1 MKTRRSL
8 LLGLGI
14 LASLSMTIPVA
25 AGNVEQAVVSSVEG
39 QQDQT
44 TPPSQSGEGNTDG
57 NTEDNGEGNTGNEGV
72 ETPEVENHYPYFE
85 RQDGKFHVWD
95 EKQSGYTAFEGTGV
109 FEIIEMRNFNDDVS
123 RVYYLKDGMP
133 QGGIIAIG
141 ETEEYKGEGI
151 SSVDSNK
158 LQPGKTYYFN
168 EQGPAPDFL
177 DREPLGVLQENLTDK
192 DIWMQRKDGGWVC
205 ITPGSAVDTTRI
217 GWQEI
222 NGSWKYLK
230 EDGTVDFSQ
239 NGWVEIESGRWI
251 YAEQGNGTVKT
262 GWQEINGSW
271 KYLKEDGTV
280 ETGKTG
286 WQEINGSW
294 KYLKEDG
301 TVEAGKT
308 GWQEINGS
316 WKYLKE
322 NGIVDTGKNGWMEME
337 SGRWIYVSKG
347 NGNFKTGWQQVN
359 GKWYYL
365 DKTGKRDTSKTGLQE
380 NVQGNT
386 YLLNKDGT
394 VKTGFQN
401 VSGHTYYF
409 GKDGKRQNYT
419 GWKTIDGKIYYFNN
433 AYQVINTGKNGWYHL
448 NNQWYWMENG
458 QSVTG
463 WRNINGNWYYMDPA
477 NGVMRT
483 GFFKDSTGSLYH
495 SNGSGA
501 MTGGGWNL
509 INGNWYWMHNN
520 GVVQQGWLKLGNTWY
535 YLDANT
541 GVMKTGWYQVNGSW
555 YYSNGSGAMQ
565 TGWINLGGTWYY
577 LHGNGAMAEGWINLG
592 GTWYYLIPGHGGMK
606 TGWYQVNG
614 SWYYSNGSGAM
625 QTGWIKPGGT
635 WYYLHGSG
643 AMAEGWIN
651 LGGTWYYLTPGN
663 GGMRTGWYQVD
674 GTWYYS
680 RSNGAMAANAWIDG
694 YYYVGANG
702 AMVSNCW
709 VGPYWVGADG
719 RWRPNYDPDLTGAN
733 WVQKGSKWYFQR
745 EDGTYLK
752 NQWKKI
758 NGSWYWFEGD
768 GTMVTGWKYIDGL
781 KYYFDGSGK
790 MLQDVDGL
798 IGKQSSYRITLNRR
812 KCQIMVYAKSET
824 GKYDIPV
831 KTFVC
836 SVGLPATPTPV
847 GTFHTLQKAGSAA
860 TQGIVELMGPS
871 WGKWGTMFTWTDKY
885 HIWFHSV
892 ACSSTDPTY
901 SLPAGA
907 YNQLGMPASHG
918 CVRLNVRDA
927 KWIYMNCPLGT
938 EVTVSD
944 NESTPFDKPASIRI
958 PAGQRWDPTDPAL

>member
-57 NTEDNGEGNTGNEGV
+57 NTEDNGEGNTGNDGV
-72 ETPEVENHYPYFE
+72 ETPEVETHYPYFE

-95 EKQSGYTAFEGTGV
+95 ETQSKYVPFERTGV
-109 FEIIEMRNFNDDVS
+109 FLINEQYGFENVLS
-123 RVYYLKDGMP
+123 RIYYLKEGVP
-133 QGGIIAIG
+133 QGGIIIIG

-168 EQGPAPDFL
+168 EQGPAPDFP

-205 ITPGSAVDTTRI
+205 ITPGSAVDTAR
-217 GWQEI
+217 
-222 NGSWKYLK
+222 
-230 EDGTVDFSQ
+230 
-239 NGWVEIESGRWI
+239 
-251 YAEQGNGTVKT
+251 
-262 GWQEINGSW
+262 
-271 KYLKEDGTV
+271 
-280 ETGKTG
+280 TG

-308 GWQEINGS
+308 GWQEINES

-322 NGIVDTGKNGWMEME
+322 DGTVDTGKNGWMEME

-347 NGNFKTGWQQVN
+347 NGSFKTGWQQIN
-359 GKWYYL
+359 NRWYYL

-380 NVQGNT
+380 NVQGNV
-386 YLLNKDGT
+386 YFLNADGT
-394 VKTGFQN
+394 VKNGFQN

-409 GKDGKRQNYT
+409 GKDGKLQNYT

-433 AYQVINTGKNGWYHL
+433 AHQMTNTGKNGWYHL

-463 WRNINGNWYYMDPA
+463 WRSVKGKWYYMDPA
-477 NGVMRT
+477 TSVMRT
-483 GFFKDSTGSLYH
+483 GFFRDSIGRLYH
-495 SNGSGA
+495 SDGSGA

-509 INGNWYWMHNN
+509 INGSWYWMHNN
-520 GVVQQGWLKLGNTWY
+520 GVIQQGWLKLGNTWY

-541 GVMKTGWYQVNGSW
+541 GAMKTGWYQVNG
-555 YYSNGSGAMQ
+555 
-565 TGWINLGGTWYY
+565 T
-577 LHGNGAMAEGWINLG
+577 
-592 GTWYYLIPGHGGMK
+592 
-606 TGWYQVNG
+606 
-614 SWYYSNGSGAM
+614 WYYSNGSGAM

-663 GGMRTGWYQVD
+663 GGMRTGWYQVN

-680 RSNGAMAANAWIDG
+680 RGNGAMAANAWIDG

-719 RWRPNYDPDLTGAN
+719 RWKPNYDPDLTGAK

-745 EDGTYLK
+745 EDGSYLK

-758 NGSWYWFEGD
+758 NGSWYWFESD
-768 GTMVTGWKYIDGL
+768 GTMVTGWKRIGGL

-790 MLQDVDGL
+790 MLQDVEGI
-798 IGKQSSYRITLNRR
+798 IGKQSSYRITINRK

-836 SVGLPATPTPV
+836 SVGLPATPTPA

-892 ACSSTDPTY
+892 ACGSTDPTY

-958 PAGQRWDPTDPAL
+958 PAGQNWDPTDPAL

>member
-1 MKTRRSL
+1 M
-8 LLGLGI
+8 LGLGI

-57 NTEDNGEGNTGNEGV
+57 NTEDNGEGNTGNDGV
-72 ETPEVENHYPYFE
+72 ETPEVETHYPYFE

-95 EKQSGYTAFEGTGV
+95 ETQSKYVPFERTGV
-109 FEIIEMRNFNDDVS
+109 FLINEQYGFENVLS
-123 RVYYLKDGMP
+123 RIYYLKEGVP
-133 QGGIIAIG
+133 QGGIIIIG

-168 EQGPAPDFL
+168 EQGPAPDFP

-205 ITPGSAVDTTRI
+205 ITPGSAVDTAR
-217 GWQEI
+217 
-222 NGSWKYLK
+222 
-230 EDGTVDFSQ
+230 
-239 NGWVEIESGRWI
+239 
-251 YAEQGNGTVKT
+251 
-262 GWQEINGSW
+262 
-271 KYLKEDGTV
+271 
-280 ETGKTG
+280 TG

-308 GWQEINGS
+308 GWQEINES

-322 NGIVDTGKNGWMEME
+322 DGTVDTGKNGWMEME

-347 NGNFKTGWQQVN
+347 NGSFKTGWQQIN
-359 GKWYYL
+359 NRWYYL

-380 NVQGNT
+380 NVQGNV
-386 YLLNKDGT
+386 YFLNADGT
-394 VKTGFQN
+394 VKNGFQN

-409 GKDGKRQNYT
+409 GKDGKLQNYT

-433 AYQVINTGKNGWYHL
+433 AHQMTNTGKNGWYHL

-463 WRNINGNWYYMDPA
+463 WRSVKGKWYYMDPA
-477 NGVMRT
+477 TSVMRT
-483 GFFKDSTGSLYH
+483 GFFRDSSGRLYH
-495 SNGSGA
+495 SDGSGA

-509 INGNWYWMHNN
+509 INGSWYWMHNN
-520 GVVQQGWLKLGNTWY
+520 GVIQQGWLKLGNTWY

-541 GVMKTGWYQVNGSW
+541 GAMKTGWYQVNG
-555 YYSNGSGAMQ
+555 
-565 TGWINLGGTWYY
+565 T
-577 LHGNGAMAEGWINLG
+577 
-592 GTWYYLIPGHGGMK
+592 
-606 TGWYQVNG
+606 
-614 SWYYSNGSGAM
+614 WYYSNGSGAM

-663 GGMRTGWYQVD
+663 GGMRTGWYQVN

-680 RSNGAMAANAWIDG
+680 RGNGAMAANAWIDG

-719 RWRPNYDPDLTGAN
+719 RWKPNYDPDLTGAK

-745 EDGTYLK
+745 EDGSYLK

-758 NGSWYWFEGD
+758 NGSWYWFESD
-768 GTMVTGWKYIDGL
+768 GTMVTGWKRIGGL

-790 MLQDVDGL
+790 MLQDVEGI
-798 IGKQSSYRITLNRR
+798 IGKQSSYRITINRK

-836 SVGLPATPTPV
+836 SVGLPATPTPA

-892 ACSSTDPTY
+892 ACGSTDPTY

-958 PAGQRWDPTDPAL
+958 PAGQNWDPTDPAL

>member
-72 ETPEVENHYPYFE
+72 ETPEVETHYPYFE

-95 EKQSGYTAFEGTGV
+95 ETQSKYVPFERTGV
-109 FEIIEMRNFNDDVS
+109 FLINEQYGFENVLS
-123 RVYYLKDGMP
+123 RIYYLKEGVP
-133 QGGIIAIG
+133 QGGIIIIG

-168 EQGPAPDFL
+168 EQGPAPDFP

-205 ITPGSAVDTTRI
+205 ITPGSAVDTAR
-217 GWQEI
+217 
-222 NGSWKYLK
+222 
-230 EDGTVDFSQ
+230 
-239 NGWVEIESGRWI
+239 
-251 YAEQGNGTVKT
+251 
-262 GWQEINGSW
+262 
-271 KYLKEDGTV
+271 
-280 ETGKTG
+280 TG

-308 GWQEINGS
+308 GWQEINES

-322 NGIVDTGKNGWMEME
+322 DGTVDTGKNGWMEME

-347 NGNFKTGWQQVN
+347 NGSFKTGWQQIN
-359 GKWYYL
+359 NRWYYL

-380 NVQGNT
+380 NVQGNV
-386 YLLNKDGT
+386 YFLNADGT
-394 VKTGFQN
+394 VKNGFQN

-409 GKDGKRQNYT
+409 GKDGKLQNYT

-433 AYQVINTGKNGWYHL
+433 AHQMTNTGKNGWYHL

-463 WRNINGNWYYMDPA
+463 WRSVKGKWYYMDPA
-477 NGVMRT
+477 TSVMRT
-483 GFFKDSTGSLYH
+483 GFFRDSSGRLYH
-495 SNGSGA
+495 SDGSGA

-509 INGNWYWMHNN
+509 INGSWYWMHNN
-520 GVVQQGWLKLGNTWY
+520 GVIQQGWLKLGNTWY

-541 GVMKTGWYQVNGSW
+541 GAMKTGWYQVNG
-555 YYSNGSGAMQ
+555 
-565 TGWINLGGTWYY
+565 T
-577 LHGNGAMAEGWINLG
+577 
-592 GTWYYLIPGHGGMK
+592 
-606 TGWYQVNG
+606 
-614 SWYYSNGSGAM
+614 WYYSNGSGAM

-663 GGMRTGWYQVD
+663 GGMRTGWYQVN

-680 RSNGAMAANAWIDG
+680 RGNGAMAANAWIDG

-719 RWRPNYDPDLTGAN
+719 RWKPNYDPDLTGAK

-745 EDGTYLK
+745 EDGSYLK

-758 NGSWYWFEGD
+758 NGSWYWFESD
-768 GTMVTGWKYIDGL
+768 GTMVTGWKRIGGL

-790 MLQDVDGL
+790 MLQDVEGI
-798 IGKQSSYRITLNRR
+798 IGKQSSYRITINRK

-836 SVGLPATPTPV
+836 SVGLPATPTPA

-892 ACSSTDPTY
+892 ACGSTDPTY

-958 PAGQRWDPTDPAL
+958 PAGQNWDPTDPAL

>member
-14 LASLSMTIPVA
+14 LALLSITIPVA

-95 EKQSGYTAFEGTGV
+95 ETQSKYVPFERTGV
-109 FEIIEMRNFNDDVS
+109 FLINEQYGFEDVLS
-123 RVYYLKDGMP
+123 RIYYLKEGVP
-133 QGGIIAIG
+133 QGGIITIG

-151 SSVDSNK
+151 SSVESNK

-168 EQGPAPDFL
+168 EQGPAPDFP

-205 ITPGSAVDTTRI
+205 ITPGSAVDTARI

-230 EDGTVDFSQ
+230 EDGTVDSSQ

-280 ETGKTG
+280 ETGK
-286 WQEINGSW
+286 I
-294 KYLKEDG
+294 
-301 TVEAGKT
+301 
-308 GWQEINGS
+308 
-316 WKYLKE
+316 
-322 NGIVDTGKNGWMEME
+322 
-337 SGRWIYVSKG
+337 
-347 NGNFKTGWQQVN
+347 GWQQVN

-365 DKTGKRDTSKTGLQE
+365 DKTGKRDTSKIGLQE
-380 NVQGNT
+380 NIQGNT
-386 YLLNKDGT
+386 YLLNEDGT
-394 VKTGFQN
+394 VKTGFQK

-409 GKDGKRQNYT
+409 DKEGKRQNYT
-419 GWKTIDGKIYYFNN
+419 GWKTIDGKLYYFNN
-433 AYQVINTGKNGWYHL
+433 EYQMINTGKNGWYHL

-458 QSVTG
+458 QSATG
-463 WRNINGNWYYMDPA
+463 WRNINGKWYYMDPA
-477 NGVMRT
+477 TGVMRT

-541 GVMKTGWYQVNGSW
+541 GVMRTGWYQVKGKW
-555 YYSNGSGAMQ
+555 YYSTGSGAMQ
-565 TGWINLGGTWYY
+565 TGWIRPNGRTWYY
-577 LHGNGAMAEGWINLG
+577 MHGNGAMAEEWVKIGN
-592 GTWYYLIPGHGGMK
+592 TWYYLTPGNGAMK
-606 TGWYQVNG
+606 TGWYQVKG
-614 SWYYSNGSGAM
+614 KWYYSTGSGAM
-625 QTGWIKPGGT
+625 QTGWIRPNGRT
-635 WYYLHGSG
+635 WYYMMGNG
-643 AMAEGWIN
+643 AMVADGWLR
-651 LGGTWYYLTPGN
+651 LGNTWYYLTPGN
-663 GGMRTGWYQVD
+663 GAMQEGWIKLKNEWYYLNPGKGNMQEGWGKVKGNWYYMTPGKGNMITGW
-674 GTWYYS
+674 
-680 RSNGAMAANAWIDG
+680 
-694 YYYVGANG
+694 
-702 AMVSNCW
+702 
-709 VGPYWVGADG
+709 
-719 RWRPNYDPDLTGAN
+719 NYIG
-733 WVQKGSKWYFQR
+733 
-745 EDGTYLK
+745 
-752 NQWKKI
+752 
-758 NGSWYWFEGD
+758 
-768 GTMVTGWKYIDGL
+768 GL
-781 KYYFDGSGK
+781 KYYFNTSGA
-790 MLQDVDGL
+790 LVQDVDNI

-824 GKYDIPV
+824 GKYDLPV

-836 SVGLPATPTPV
+836 SVGLPSTPTPT
-847 GTFHTLQKAGSAA
+847 GTFRTLQKAGSVG

-871 WGKWGTMFTWTDKY
+871 WGKWGTMFTWTNKY

-892 ACSSTDPTY
+892 ACGSTDPTY

-907 YNQLGMPASHG
+907 YNKLGMPASHG

-944 NESTPFDKPASIRI
+944 TVSTPFDKPVSIRI
-958 PAGQRWDPTDPAL
+958 PAGQNWDPTDPAL

>member
-72 ETPEVENHYPYFE
+72 ETPEVETHYPYFE

-95 EKQSGYTAFEGTGV
+95 ETQSKYVPFERTGV
-109 FEIIEMRNFNDDVS
+109 FLINEQYGFENVLS
-123 RVYYLKDGMP
+123 RIYYLKEGVP
-133 QGGIIAIG
+133 QGGIIIIG

-168 EQGPAPDFL
+168 EQGPAPDFP

-205 ITPGSAVDTTRI
+205 ITPGSAVDTAR
-217 GWQEI
+217 
-222 NGSWKYLK
+222 
-230 EDGTVDFSQ
+230 
-239 NGWVEIESGRWI
+239 
-251 YAEQGNGTVKT
+251 
-262 GWQEINGSW
+262 
-271 KYLKEDGTV
+271 
-280 ETGKTG
+280 TG

-308 GWQEINGS
+308 GWQEINES

-322 NGIVDTGKNGWMEME
+322 DGTVDTGKNGWMEME

-347 NGNFKTGWQQVN
+347 NGSFKTGWQQIN
-359 GKWYYL
+359 NRWYYL

-380 NVQGNT
+380 NVQGNV
-386 YLLNKDGT
+386 YFLNADGT
-394 VKTGFQN
+394 VKNGFQN

-433 AYQVINTGKNGWYHL
+433 AHQMTNTGKNGWYHL

-463 WRNINGNWYYMDPA
+463 WRSVKGKWYYMDPA
-477 NGVMRT
+477 TSVMRT
-483 GFFKDSTGSLYH
+483 GFFRDSSGRLYH
-495 SNGSGA
+495 SDGSGA

-509 INGNWYWMHNN
+509 INGSWYWMHNN
-520 GVVQQGWLKLGNTWY
+520 GVIQQGWLKLGNTWY

-541 GVMKTGWYQVNGSW
+541 GAMKTGWYQVNG
-555 YYSNGSGAMQ
+555 
-565 TGWINLGGTWYY
+565 T
-577 LHGNGAMAEGWINLG
+577 
-592 GTWYYLIPGHGGMK
+592 
-606 TGWYQVNG
+606 
-614 SWYYSNGSGAM
+614 WYYSNGSGAM

-663 GGMRTGWYQVD
+663 GGMRTGWYQVN

-680 RSNGAMAANAWIDG
+680 RGNGAMAANAWIDG

-719 RWRPNYDPDLTGAN
+719 RWKPNYDPDLTGAK

-745 EDGTYLK
+745 EDGSYLK

-758 NGSWYWFEGD
+758 NGSWYWFESD
-768 GTMVTGWKYIDGL
+768 GTMVTGWKRIGGL

-790 MLQDVDGL
+790 MLQDVEGI
-798 IGKQSSYRITLNRR
+798 IGKQSSYRITINRK

-836 SVGLPATPTPV
+836 SVGLPATPTPA

-892 ACSSTDPTY
+892 ACGSTDPTY

-958 PAGQRWDPTDPAL
+958 PAGQNWDPTDPAL

>member
-8 LLGLGI
+8 LLGLGV

-72 ETPEVENHYPYFE
+72 ETPEVETHYPYFE

-95 EKQSGYTAFEGTGV
+95 ETQSKYVPFERTGV
-109 FEIIEMRNFNDDVS
+109 FLINVQYGFEDVLS
-123 RVYYLKDGMP
+123 RIYYLKEGVP
-133 QGGIIAIG
+133 QGGIIIIG
-141 ETEEYKGEGI
+141 KTEEYKGEGI

-168 EQGPAPDFL
+168 EQGPAPDFP

-205 ITPGSAVDTTRI
+205 ITPGSAVDTAR
-217 GWQEI
+217 
-222 NGSWKYLK
+222 
-230 EDGTVDFSQ
+230 
-239 NGWVEIESGRWI
+239 
-251 YAEQGNGTVKT
+251 
-262 GWQEINGSW
+262 
-271 KYLKEDGTV
+271 
-280 ETGKTG
+280 TG

-322 NGIVDTGKNGWMEME
+322 DGTVDTGKNGWMEME

-347 NGNFKTGWQQVN
+347 NGSFKTGWQQIN
-359 GKWYYL
+359 NRWYYL

-380 NVQGNT
+380 NVQGNV
-386 YLLNKDGT
+386 YFLNADGT
-394 VKTGFQN
+394 VKNGFQN

-433 AYQVINTGKNGWYHL
+433 AHQMTNTGKNGWYHL

-463 WRNINGNWYYMDPA
+463 WRSVKGKWYYMDPA
-477 NGVMRT
+477 TSVMRT
-483 GFFKDSTGSLYH
+483 GFFRDSSGRLYH
-495 SNGSGA
+495 SDGSGA

-509 INGNWYWMHNN
+509 INGFWYWMHNN
-520 GVVQQGWLKLGNTWY
+520 GVIQQGWLKLGNTWY

-541 GVMKTGWYQVNGSW
+541 GAMKTGWYQVNGTW

-565 TGWINLGGTWYY
+565 TGWLKLG
-577 LHGNGAMAEGWINLG
+577 N
-592 GTWYYLIPGHGGMK
+592 
-606 TGWYQVNG
+606 
-614 SWYYSNGSGAM
+614 
-625 QTGWIKPGGT
+625 T

-651 LGGTWYYLTPGN
+651 LGGTWYYLIPGN

-680 RSNGAMAANAWIDG
+680 RSNGAMVANAWIDG

-812 KCQIMVYAKSET
+812 KCQIMIYAKSET

-836 SVGLPATPTPV
+836 SVGLPATPTPT

-892 ACSSTDPTY
+892 ACGSTDPTY

-958 PAGQRWDPTDPAL
+958 PAGQNWDPTDPAL

>member
-8 LLGLGI
+8 LIGLGI

-25 AGNVEQAVVSSVEG
+25 AGNVEQAVVSYVEG

-44 TPPSQSGEGNTDG
+44 MPPSQPGEGNTDG
-57 NTEDNGEGNTGNEGV
+57 NTEGNEGGNTGGEGV
-72 ETPEVENHYPYFE
+72 GTPEEEKHYPDFE
-85 RQDGKFHVWD
+85 RTDEKFRVWD
-95 EKQSGYTAFEGTGV
+95 ETQSKYVPFERTGV
-109 FEIIEMRNFNDDVS
+109 FLINEQYDFEDVLS

-133 QGGIIAIG
+133 QGGTITIG
-141 ETEEYKGEGI
+141 ETAEYKGEGI
-151 SSVDSNK
+151 SSVDVSK
-158 LQPGKTYYFN
+158 MQPGKIYFFN
-168 EQGPAPDFL
+168 DQGPAPDFP

-192 DIWMQRKDGGWVC
+192 DIWKQRRDGGWVC
-205 ITPGSAVDTTRI
+205 ITPGSAVDTTRIGWQEINGSWKYLNESGIEETGKI

-239 NGWVEIESGRWI
+239 NGWVEIESGKWI
-251 YAEQGNGTVKT
+251 YAEQGYGTVKT
-262 GWQEINGSW
+262 GWQEIDGSW

-280 ETGKTG
+280 EAGKTG

-308 GWQEINGS
+308 GWQEINGN

-322 NGIVDTGKNGWMEME
+322 NGAVDTGKNGWMEIE
-337 SGRWIYVSKG
+337 SGRWIYASKG
-347 NGNFKTGWQQVN
+347 NGSFKTGWQQVN

-365 DKTGKRDTSKTGLQE
+365 DKVGKRDTSKTGLQE

-386 YLLNKDGT
+386 YLLNADGT
-394 VKTGFQN
+394 VKTGFQK

-409 GKDGKRQNYT
+409 GKDGKRQNYK
-419 GWKTIDGKIYYFNN
+419 GWKTIDGKLYYFNN
-433 AYQVINTGKNGWYHL
+433 AYQMTNTGKNGWYHL

-458 QSVTG
+458 QSATG
-463 WRNINGNWYYMDPA
+463 WRNINGKWYYMDPA
-477 NGVMRT
+477 NSVMRT
-483 GFFKDSTGSLYH
+483 GFFKDTSGRLFH

-501 MTGGGWNL
+501 MTGGGWNR
-509 INGNWYWMHNN
+509 INGAWYWMHNN
-520 GVVQQGWLKLGNTWY
+520 GVIQQGWLKLGNTWY

-541 GVMKTGWYQVNGSW
+541 GVMRTGWYQVNGIW

-565 TGWINLGGTWYY
+565 TGWLNL
-577 LHGNGAMAEGWINLG
+577 
-592 GTWYYLIPGHGGMK
+592 
-606 TGWYQVNG
+606 
-614 SWYYSNGSGAM
+614 
-625 QTGWIKPGGT
+625 GGT

-651 LGGTWYYLTPGN
+651 LGGTWYYLTPGH
-663 GGMRTGWYQVD
+663 GGMRTGWYQVN

-680 RSNGAMAANAWIDG
+680 RGNGAMAANAWIDG
-694 YYYVGANG
+694 YYYVGTNG

-719 RWRPNYDPDLTGAN
+719 RWKPNYDPDLTGAK

-745 EDGTYLK
+745 EDGSYLK

-758 NGSWYWFEGD
+758 NGSWYWFESD
-768 GTMVTGWKYIDGL
+768 GTMVTGWKRIGGL

-790 MLQDVDGL
+790 MLQDVEGI
-798 IGKQSSYRITLNRR
+798 IGKQSSYRITLNRK

-836 SVGLPATPTPV
+836 SVGLPATPTPT

-871 WGKWGTMFTWTDKY
+871 WGKWGTMFTWTNKY

-892 ACSSTDPTY
+892 ACGSTDPTY

-958 PAGQRWDPTDPAL
+958 PAGQNWDPTDPAL

>member
-57 NTEDNGEGNTGNEGV
+57 NTEDNGEENTGNDGV
-72 ETPEVENHYPYFE
+72 ETPEVETHYPYFE

-95 EKQSGYTAFEGTGV
+95 ETQSKYVPFERTGV
-109 FEIIEMRNFNDDVS
+109 FLINEQYGFEDVFS
-123 RVYYLKDGMP
+123 RIYYLKEGVP
-133 QGGIIAIG
+133 QGGIIIIG

-168 EQGPAPDFL
+168 EQGPAPDFP

-205 ITPGSAVDTTRI
+205 ITPGSAVDTAR
-217 GWQEI
+217 
-222 NGSWKYLK
+222 
-230 EDGTVDFSQ
+230 
-239 NGWVEIESGRWI
+239 
-251 YAEQGNGTVKT
+251 
-262 GWQEINGSW
+262 
-271 KYLKEDGTV
+271 
-280 ETGKTG
+280 TG

-322 NGIVDTGKNGWMEME
+322 DGTVDTGKNGWMEME

-347 NGNFKTGWQQVN
+347 NGSFKTGWQQIN
-359 GKWYYL
+359 NRWYYL

-380 NVQGNT
+380 NVQGNV
-386 YLLNKDGT
+386 YFLNADGT
-394 VKTGFQN
+394 VKNGFQN

-433 AYQVINTGKNGWYHL
+433 AHQMTNTGKNGWYHL

-463 WRNINGNWYYMDPA
+463 WRSVKGKWYYMDPA
-477 NGVMRT
+477 TSVMRT
-483 GFFKDSTGSLYH
+483 GFFRDSSGRLYH
-495 SNGSGA
+495 SDGSGA

-509 INGNWYWMHNN
+509 INGSWYWMHNN
-520 GVVQQGWLKLGNTWY
+520 GVIQQGWLKLGNTWY

-541 GVMKTGWYQVNGSW
+541 GAMKTGWYQVNG
-555 YYSNGSGAMQ
+555 
-565 TGWINLGGTWYY
+565 T
-577 LHGNGAMAEGWINLG
+577 
-592 GTWYYLIPGHGGMK
+592 
-606 TGWYQVNG
+606 
-614 SWYYSNGSGAM
+614 WYYSNGSGAM

-663 GGMRTGWYQVD
+663 GGMRTGWYQVN

-680 RSNGAMAANAWIDG
+680 RGNGAMAANAWIDG

-719 RWRPNYDPDLTGAN
+719 RWKPNYDPDLTGAK

-745 EDGTYLK
+745 EDGSYLK

-758 NGSWYWFEGD
+758 NGSWYWFESD
-768 GTMVTGWKYIDGL
+768 GTMVTGWKRIGGL

-790 MLQDVDGL
+790 MLQDVEGI
-798 IGKQSSYRITLNRR
+798 IGKQSSYRITINRK

-836 SVGLPATPTPV
+836 SVGLPATPTPA

-892 ACSSTDPTY
+892 ACGSTDPTY

-958 PAGQRWDPTDPAL
+958 PAGQNWDPTDPAL

>member
-72 ETPEVENHYPYFE
+72 ETPEVETHYPYFE

-95 EKQSGYTAFEGTGV
+95 ETQSKYVPFERTGV
-109 FEIIEMRNFNDDVS
+109 FLINEQYGFENVLS
-123 RVYYLKDGMP
+123 RIYYLKEGVP
-133 QGGIIAIG
+133 QGGIIIIG

-168 EQGPAPDFL
+168 EQGPAPDFP

-205 ITPGSAVDTTRI
+205 ITPGSAVDTAR
-217 GWQEI
+217 
-222 NGSWKYLK
+222 
-230 EDGTVDFSQ
+230 
-239 NGWVEIESGRWI
+239 
-251 YAEQGNGTVKT
+251 
-262 GWQEINGSW
+262 
-271 KYLKEDGTV
+271 
-280 ETGKTG
+280 TG

-322 NGIVDTGKNGWMEME
+322 DGTVDTGKNGWMEME

-347 NGNFKTGWQQVN
+347 NGSFKTGWQQIN
-359 GKWYYL
+359 NRWYYL

-380 NVQGNT
+380 NVQGNV
-386 YLLNKDGT
+386 YFLNADGT
-394 VKTGFQN
+394 VKNGFQN

-433 AYQVINTGKNGWYHL
+433 AHQMTNTGKNGWYHL

-463 WRNINGNWYYMDPA
+463 WRSVKGKWYYMDPA
-477 NGVMRT
+477 TSVMRT
-483 GFFKDSTGSLYH
+483 GFFRDSSGRLYH
-495 SNGSGA
+495 SDGSGA

-509 INGNWYWMHNN
+509 INGSWYWMHNN
-520 GVVQQGWLKLGNTWY
+520 GVIQQGWLKLGNTWY

-541 GVMKTGWYQVNGSW
+541 GAMKTGWYQVNG
-555 YYSNGSGAMQ
+555 
-565 TGWINLGGTWYY
+565 T
-577 LHGNGAMAEGWINLG
+577 
-592 GTWYYLIPGHGGMK
+592 
-606 TGWYQVNG
+606 
-614 SWYYSNGSGAM
+614 WYYSNGSGAM

-663 GGMRTGWYQVD
+663 GGMRTGWYQVN

-680 RSNGAMAANAWIDG
+680 RGNGAMAANAWIDG

-719 RWRPNYDPDLTGAN
+719 RWKPNYDPDLTGAK

-745 EDGTYLK
+745 EDGSYLK

-758 NGSWYWFEGD
+758 NGSWYWFESD
-768 GTMVTGWKYIDGL
+768 GTMVTGWKRIGGL

-790 MLQDVDGL
+790 MLQDVEGI
-798 IGKQSSYRITLNRR
+798 IGKQSSYRITINRK

-836 SVGLPATPTPV
+836 SVGLPATPTPA

-892 ACSSTDPTY
+892 ACGSTDPTY

-958 PAGQRWDPTDPAL
+958 PAGQNWDPTDPAL

>member
-8 LLGLGI
+8 LLGLGV

-57 NTEDNGEGNTGNEGV
+57 NTEDNGEENTGNEGV
-72 ETPEVENHYPYFE
+72 ETPEVETHYPYFE

-95 EKQSGYTAFEGTGV
+95 ETQSKYVPFERTGV
-109 FEIIEMRNFNDDVS
+109 FLINVQYGFEDVLS
-123 RVYYLKDGMP
+123 RIYYLKEGVP
-133 QGGIIAIG
+133 QGGIIIIG
-141 ETEEYKGEGI
+141 KTEEYKGEGI

-168 EQGPAPDFL
+168 EQGPAPDFP

-205 ITPGSAVDTTRI
+205 ITPGSAVDTAR
-217 GWQEI
+217 
-222 NGSWKYLK
+222 
-230 EDGTVDFSQ
+230 
-239 NGWVEIESGRWI
+239 
-251 YAEQGNGTVKT
+251 
-262 GWQEINGSW
+262 
-271 KYLKEDGTV
+271 
-280 ETGKTG
+280 TG

-322 NGIVDTGKNGWMEME
+322 DGTVDTGKNGWMEME

-347 NGNFKTGWQQVN
+347 NGSFKTGWQQIN
-359 GKWYYL
+359 NRWYYL

-380 NVQGNT
+380 NVQGNV
-386 YLLNKDGT
+386 YFLNADGT
-394 VKTGFQN
+394 VKNGFQN

-433 AYQVINTGKNGWYHL
+433 AHQMTNTGKNGWYHL

-463 WRNINGNWYYMDPA
+463 WRSVKGKWYYMDPA
-477 NGVMRT
+477 TSVMRT
-483 GFFKDSTGSLYH
+483 GFFRDSSGRLYH
-495 SNGSGA
+495 SDGSGA

-509 INGNWYWMHNN
+509 INGFWYWMHNN
-520 GVVQQGWLKLGNTWY
+520 GVIQQGWLKLGNTWY

-541 GVMKTGWYQVNGSW
+541 GAMKTGWYQVNGTW

-565 TGWINLGGTWYY
+565 TGWLKLG
-577 LHGNGAMAEGWINLG
+577 N
-592 GTWYYLIPGHGGMK
+592 
-606 TGWYQVNG
+606 
-614 SWYYSNGSGAM
+614 
-625 QTGWIKPGGT
+625 T

-651 LGGTWYYLTPGN
+651 LGGTWYYLIPGN

-680 RSNGAMAANAWIDG
+680 RSNGAMVANAWIDG

-812 KCQIMVYAKSET
+812 KCQIMIYAKSET

-836 SVGLPATPTPV
+836 SVGLPATPTPT

-892 ACSSTDPTY
+892 ACGSTDPTY

-958 PAGQRWDPTDPAL
+958 PAGQNWDPTDPAL

>member
-8 LLGLGI
+8 LLGLGV

-44 TPPSQSGEGNTDG
+44 TPPSQSGEENTDG
-57 NTEDNGEGNTGNEGV
+57 NTEDNGEENTGNEGV

-95 EKQSGYTAFEGTGV
+95 ETQSKYVPFERTGV
-109 FEIIEMRNFNDDVS
+109 FLINEQYGFEDVLS
-123 RVYYLKDGMP
+123 RIYYLKEGVP
-133 QGGIIAIG
+133 QGGIIIIG
-141 ETEEYKGEGI
+141 KTEEYKGEGI

-168 EQGPAPDFL
+168 EQGPAPDFP

-205 ITPGSAVDTTRI
+205 ITPGSAVDTAR
-217 GWQEI
+217 
-222 NGSWKYLK
+222 
-230 EDGTVDFSQ
+230 
-239 NGWVEIESGRWI
+239 
-251 YAEQGNGTVKT
+251 
-262 GWQEINGSW
+262 
-271 KYLKEDGTV
+271 
-280 ETGKTG
+280 TG

-308 GWQEINGS
+308 GWQEINES

-322 NGIVDTGKNGWMEME
+322 DGTVDTGKNGWMEME

-347 NGNFKTGWQQVN
+347 NGSFKTGWQQIN
-359 GKWYYL
+359 NRWYYL

-380 NVQGNT
+380 NVQGNV
-386 YLLNKDGT
+386 YFLNADGT
-394 VKTGFQN
+394 VKNGFQN

-433 AYQVINTGKNGWYHL
+433 AHQMTNTGKNGWYHL

-463 WRNINGNWYYMDPA
+463 WRSVKGKWYYMDPA
-477 NGVMRT
+477 TSVMRT
-483 GFFKDSTGSLYH
+483 GFFRDSIGRLYH
-495 SNGSGA
+495 SDGSGA

-509 INGNWYWMHNN
+509 INGSWYWMHNN
-520 GVVQQGWLKLGNTWY
+520 GVIQQGWLKLGNTWY

-541 GVMKTGWYQVNGSW
+541 GAMKTGWYQVNG
-555 YYSNGSGAMQ
+555 
-565 TGWINLGGTWYY
+565 T
-577 LHGNGAMAEGWINLG
+577 
-592 GTWYYLIPGHGGMK
+592 
-606 TGWYQVNG
+606 
-614 SWYYSNGSGAM
+614 WYYSNGSGAM

-663 GGMRTGWYQVD
+663 GGMRTGWYQVN

-680 RSNGAMAANAWIDG
+680 RGNGAMAANAWIDG

-719 RWRPNYDPDLTGAN
+719 RWKPNYDPDLTGAK

-745 EDGTYLK
+745 EDGSYLK

-758 NGSWYWFEGD
+758 NGSWYWFESD
-768 GTMVTGWKYIDGL
+768 GTMITGWKRIGGL

-790 MLQDVDGL
+790 MLQDVEGI
-798 IGKQSSYRITLNRR
+798 IGKQSSYRITINRK

-836 SVGLPATPTPV
+836 SVGLPATPTPA

-892 ACSSTDPTY
+892 ACGSTDPTY

-958 PAGQRWDPTDPAL
+958 PAGQNWDPTDPAL

>member
-25 AGNVEQAVVSSVEG
+25 AGNVEQVVVSSVEG

-72 ETPEVENHYPYFE
+72 ETPEVETHYPYFE

-95 EKQSGYTAFEGTGV
+95 ETQSKYVPFERTGV
-109 FEIIEMRNFNDDVS
+109 FLINEQYGFENVLS
-123 RVYYLKDGMP
+123 RIYYLKEGVP
-133 QGGIIAIG
+133 QGGIIIIG

-168 EQGPAPDFL
+168 EQGPAPDFP

-205 ITPGSAVDTTRI
+205 ITPGSAVDTAR
-217 GWQEI
+217 
-222 NGSWKYLK
+222 
-230 EDGTVDFSQ
+230 
-239 NGWVEIESGRWI
+239 
-251 YAEQGNGTVKT
+251 
-262 GWQEINGSW
+262 
-271 KYLKEDGTV
+271 
-280 ETGKTG
+280 TG

-308 GWQEINGS
+308 GWQEINES

-322 NGIVDTGKNGWMEME
+322 DGTVDTGKNGWMEME

-347 NGNFKTGWQQVN
+347 NGSFKTGWQQIN
-359 GKWYYL
+359 NRWYYL

-380 NVQGNT
+380 NVQGNV
-386 YLLNKDGT
+386 YFLNADGT
-394 VKTGFQN
+394 VKNGFQN

-433 AYQVINTGKNGWYHL
+433 AHQMTNTGKNGWYHL

-463 WRNINGNWYYMDPA
+463 WRSVKGKWYYMDPA
-477 NGVMRT
+477 TSVMRT
-483 GFFKDSTGSLYH
+483 GFFRDSSGRLYH
-495 SNGSGA
+495 SDGSGA

-509 INGNWYWMHNN
+509 INGSWYWMHNN
-520 GVVQQGWLKLGNTWY
+520 GVIQQGWLKLGNTWY

-541 GVMKTGWYQVNGSW
+541 GAMKTGWYQVNG
-555 YYSNGSGAMQ
+555 
-565 TGWINLGGTWYY
+565 T
-577 LHGNGAMAEGWINLG
+577 
-592 GTWYYLIPGHGGMK
+592 
-606 TGWYQVNG
+606 
-614 SWYYSNGSGAM
+614 WYYSNGSGAM

-663 GGMRTGWYQVD
+663 GGMRTGWYQVN

-680 RSNGAMAANAWIDG
+680 RGNGAMAANAWIDG

-719 RWRPNYDPDLTGAN
+719 RWKPNYDPDLTGAK

-745 EDGTYLK
+745 EDGSYLK

-758 NGSWYWFEGD
+758 NGSWYWFESD
-768 GTMVTGWKYIDGL
+768 GTMVTGWKRIGGL

-790 MLQDVDGL
+790 MLQDVEGI
-798 IGKQSSYRITLNRR
+798 IGKQSSYRITINRK

-836 SVGLPATPTPV
+836 SVGLPATPTPA

-892 ACSSTDPTY
+892 ACGSTDPTY

-958 PAGQRWDPTDPAL
+958 PAGQNWDPTDPAL

>member
-57 NTEDNGEGNTGNEGV
+57 NTEDNGEGNTGNDGV
-72 ETPEVENHYPYFE
+72 ETPEVETHYPYFE

-95 EKQSGYTAFEGTGV
+95 ETQSKYVPFERTGV
-109 FEIIEMRNFNDDVS
+109 FLINEQYGFENVLS
-123 RVYYLKDGMP
+123 RIYYLKEGVP
-133 QGGIIAIG
+133 QGGIIIIG

-168 EQGPAPDFL
+168 EQGPAPDFP

-205 ITPGSAVDTTRI
+205 ITPGSAVDTAR
-217 GWQEI
+217 
-222 NGSWKYLK
+222 
-230 EDGTVDFSQ
+230 
-239 NGWVEIESGRWI
+239 
-251 YAEQGNGTVKT
+251 
-262 GWQEINGSW
+262 
-271 KYLKEDGTV
+271 
-280 ETGKTG
+280 TG

-308 GWQEINGS
+308 GWQEINES

-322 NGIVDTGKNGWMEME
+322 DGTVDTGKNGWMEME

-347 NGNFKTGWQQVN
+347 NGSFKTGWQQIN
-359 GKWYYL
+359 NRWYYL

-380 NVQGNT
+380 NVQGNV
-386 YLLNKDGT
+386 YFLNADGT
-394 VKTGFQN
+394 VKNGFQN

-409 GKDGKRQNYT
+409 GKDGKLQNYT

-433 AYQVINTGKNGWYHL
+433 AHQMTNTGKNGWYHL

-463 WRNINGNWYYMDPA
+463 WRSVKGKWYYMDPA
-477 NGVMRT
+477 TSVMRT
-483 GFFKDSTGSLYH
+483 GFFRDSSGRLYH
-495 SNGSGA
+495 SDGSGA

-509 INGNWYWMHNN
+509 INGSWYWMHNN
-520 GVVQQGWLKLGNTWY
+520 GVIQQGWLKLGNTWY

-541 GVMKTGWYQVNGSW
+541 GAMKTGWYQVNG
-555 YYSNGSGAMQ
+555 
-565 TGWINLGGTWYY
+565 T
-577 LHGNGAMAEGWINLG
+577 
-592 GTWYYLIPGHGGMK
+592 
-606 TGWYQVNG
+606 
-614 SWYYSNGSGAM
+614 WYYSNGSGAM

-663 GGMRTGWYQVD
+663 GGMRTGWYQVN

-680 RSNGAMAANAWIDG
+680 RGNGAMAANAWIDG

-719 RWRPNYDPDLTGAN
+719 RWKPNYDPDLTGAK

-745 EDGTYLK
+745 EDGSYLK

-758 NGSWYWFEGD
+758 NGSWYWFESD
-768 GTMVTGWKYIDGL
+768 GTMVTGWKRIGGL

-790 MLQDVDGL
+790 MLQDVEGI
-798 IGKQSSYRITLNRR
+798 IGKQSSYRITINRK

-836 SVGLPATPTPV
+836 SVGLPATPTPA

-892 ACSSTDPTY
+892 ACGSTDPTY

-958 PAGQRWDPTDPAL
+958 PAGQNWDPTDPAL

>member
-72 ETPEVENHYPYFE
+72 EAPEVENHYPYFE

-95 EKQSGYTAFEGTGV
+95 EKQSRDTAFEGTGV
-109 FEIIEMRNFNDDVS
+109 FEIIEMRNSNDEVS
-123 RVYYLKDGMP
+123 RVYYLKEGMP
-133 QGGIIAIG
+133 QGGIITIG
-141 ETEEYKGEGI
+141 ETAEYKGEGI

-205 ITPGSAVDTTRI
+205 ITPGSAVDTAR
-217 GWQEI
+217 
-222 NGSWKYLK
+222 
-230 EDGTVDFSQ
+230 
-239 NGWVEIESGRWI
+239 
-251 YAEQGNGTVKT
+251 
-262 GWQEINGSW
+262 
-271 KYLKEDGTV
+271 
-280 ETGKTG
+280 TG

-308 GWQEINGS
+308 GWQEINES

-322 NGIVDTGKNGWMEME
+322 DGTVDTGKNGWMEME

-347 NGNFKTGWQQVN
+347 NGSFKTGWQQIN
-359 GKWYYL
+359 NRWYYL

-380 NVQGNT
+380 NVQGNV
-386 YLLNKDGT
+386 YFLNADGT
-394 VKTGFQN
+394 VKNGFQN

-433 AYQVINTGKNGWYHL
+433 AHQMTNTGKNGWYHL

-463 WRNINGNWYYMDPA
+463 WRSVKGKWYYMDPA
-477 NGVMRT
+477 TSVMRT
-483 GFFKDSTGSLYH
+483 GFFRDSSGRLYH
-495 SNGSGA
+495 SDGSGA

-509 INGNWYWMHNN
+509 INGSWYWMHNN
-520 GVVQQGWLKLGNTWY
+520 GVIQQGWLKLGNTWY

-541 GVMKTGWYQVNGSW
+541 GAMRTGWYQVNG
-555 YYSNGSGAMQ
+555 
-565 TGWINLGGTWYY
+565 T
-577 LHGNGAMAEGWINLG
+577 
-592 GTWYYLIPGHGGMK
+592 
-606 TGWYQVNG
+606 
-614 SWYYSNGSGAM
+614 WYYSNGSGAM

-663 GGMRTGWYQVD
+663 GGMRTGWYQVN

-680 RSNGAMAANAWIDG
+680 RGNGAMAANAWIDG

-719 RWRPNYDPDLTGAN
+719 RWKPNYDPDLTGAK

-745 EDGTYLK
+745 EDGSYLK

-758 NGSWYWFEGD
+758 NGSWYWFESD
-768 GTMVTGWKYIDGL
+768 GTMVTGWKRIGGL

-790 MLQDVDGL
+790 MLQDVEGI
-798 IGKQSSYRITLNRR
+798 IGKQSSYRITINRK

-836 SVGLPATPTPV
+836 SVGLPATPTPA

-892 ACSSTDPTY
+892 ACGSTDPTY

-958 PAGQRWDPTDPAL
+958 PAGQNWDPTDPAL

>member
-72 ETPEVENHYPYFE
+72 ETPEVETHYPYFE

-95 EKQSGYTAFEGTGV
+95 ETQSKYVPFERTGV
-109 FEIIEMRNFNDDVS
+109 FLINEQYGFENVLS
-123 RVYYLKDGMP
+123 RIYYLKEGVP
-133 QGGIIAIG
+133 QGGIIIIG

-168 EQGPAPDFL
+168 EQGPAPDFP

-205 ITPGSAVDTTRI
+205 ITPGSAVDTAR
-217 GWQEI
+217 
-222 NGSWKYLK
+222 
-230 EDGTVDFSQ
+230 
-239 NGWVEIESGRWI
+239 
-251 YAEQGNGTVKT
+251 
-262 GWQEINGSW
+262 
-271 KYLKEDGTV
+271 
-280 ETGKTG
+280 TG

-322 NGIVDTGKNGWMEME
+322 DGTVDTGKNGWMEME

-347 NGNFKTGWQQVN
+347 NGSFKTGWQQIN
-359 GKWYYL
+359 NRWYYL

-380 NVQGNT
+380 NVQGNV
-386 YLLNKDGT
+386 YFLNADGT
-394 VKTGFQN
+394 VKNGFQN

-433 AYQVINTGKNGWYHL
+433 AHQMTNTGKNGWYHL

-463 WRNINGNWYYMDPA
+463 WRSVKGKWYYMDPA
-477 NGVMRT
+477 TSMMRT
-483 GFFKDSTGSLYH
+483 GFFRDSSGRLYH
-495 SNGSGA
+495 SDGSGA

-509 INGNWYWMHNN
+509 INGSWYWMHNN
-520 GVVQQGWLKLGNTWY
+520 GVIQQGWLKLGNTWY

-541 GVMKTGWYQVNGSW
+541 GAMRTGWYQVNG
-555 YYSNGSGAMQ
+555 
-565 TGWINLGGTWYY
+565 T
-577 LHGNGAMAEGWINLG
+577 
-592 GTWYYLIPGHGGMK
+592 
-606 TGWYQVNG
+606 
-614 SWYYSNGSGAM
+614 WYYSNGSGAM

-663 GGMRTGWYQVD
+663 GGMRTGWYQVN

-680 RSNGAMAANAWIDG
+680 RGNGAMAANAWIDG

-719 RWRPNYDPDLTGAN
+719 RWKPNYDPDLTGAK

-745 EDGTYLK
+745 EDGSYLK

-758 NGSWYWFEGD
+758 NGSWYWFESD
-768 GTMVTGWKYIDGL
+768 GTMVTGWKRIGGL

-790 MLQDVDGL
+790 MLQDVEGI
-798 IGKQSSYRITLNRR
+798 IGKQSSYRITINRK

-836 SVGLPATPTPV
+836 SVGLPATPTPA

-892 ACSSTDPTY
+892 ACGSTDPTY

-958 PAGQRWDPTDPAL
+958 PAGQNWDPTDPAL

>member
-57 NTEDNGEGNTGNEGV
+57 NTEDNGEGNTGNDGV
-72 ETPEVENHYPYFE
+72 ETPEVETHYPYFE

-95 EKQSGYTAFEGTGV
+95 ETQSKYVPFERTGV
-109 FEIIEMRNFNDDVS
+109 FLINEQYGFENVLS
-123 RVYYLKDGMP
+123 RIYYLKEGVP
-133 QGGIIAIG
+133 QGGIIIIG

-168 EQGPAPDFL
+168 EQGPAPDFP

-205 ITPGSAVDTTRI
+205 ITPGSAVDTAR
-217 GWQEI
+217 
-222 NGSWKYLK
+222 
-230 EDGTVDFSQ
+230 
-239 NGWVEIESGRWI
+239 
-251 YAEQGNGTVKT
+251 
-262 GWQEINGSW
+262 
-271 KYLKEDGTV
+271 
-280 ETGKTG
+280 TG

-308 GWQEINGS
+308 GWQEINES

-322 NGIVDTGKNGWMEME
+322 DGTVDTGKNGWMEME

-347 NGNFKTGWQQVN
+347 NGSFKTGWQQIN
-359 GKWYYL
+359 NRWYYL

-380 NVQGNT
+380 NVQGNV
-386 YLLNKDGT
+386 YFLNADGT
-394 VKTGFQN
+394 VKNGFQN

-433 AYQVINTGKNGWYHL
+433 AHQMTNTGKNGWYHL

-463 WRNINGNWYYMDPA
+463 WRSVKGKWYYMDPA
-477 NGVMRT
+477 TSVMRT
-483 GFFKDSTGSLYH
+483 GFFRDSSGRLYH
-495 SNGSGA
+495 SDGSGA

-509 INGNWYWMHNN
+509 INGSWYWMHNN
-520 GVVQQGWLKLGNTWY
+520 GVIQQGWLKLGNTWY

-541 GVMKTGWYQVNGSW
+541 GAMKTGWYQVNG
-555 YYSNGSGAMQ
+555 
-565 TGWINLGGTWYY
+565 T
-577 LHGNGAMAEGWINLG
+577 
-592 GTWYYLIPGHGGMK
+592 
-606 TGWYQVNG
+606 
-614 SWYYSNGSGAM
+614 WYYSNGSGAM

-663 GGMRTGWYQVD
+663 GGMRTGWYQVN

-680 RSNGAMAANAWIDG
+680 RGNGAMAANAWIDG

-719 RWRPNYDPDLTGAN
+719 RWKPNYDPDLTGAK

-745 EDGTYLK
+745 EDGSYLK

-758 NGSWYWFEGD
+758 NGSWYWFESD
-768 GTMVTGWKYIDGL
+768 GTMVTGWKRIGGL

-790 MLQDVDGL
+790 MLQDVEGI
-798 IGKQSSYRITLNRR
+798 IGKQSSYRITINRK

-836 SVGLPATPTPV
+836 SVGLPATPTPA

-892 ACSSTDPTY
+892 ACGSTDPTY

-958 PAGQRWDPTDPAL
+958 PAGQNWDPTDPAL

>member
-1 MKTRRSL
+1 M
-8 LLGLGI
+8 LGLGI

-72 ETPEVENHYPYFE
+72 ETPEVETHYPYFE

-95 EKQSGYTAFEGTGV
+95 ETQSKYVPFERTGV
-109 FEIIEMRNFNDDVS
+109 FLINEQYGFENVLS
-123 RVYYLKDGMP
+123 RIYYLKEGVP
-133 QGGIIAIG
+133 QGGIIIIG

-168 EQGPAPDFL
+168 EQGPAPDFP

-205 ITPGSAVDTTRI
+205 ITPGSAVDTAR
-217 GWQEI
+217 
-222 NGSWKYLK
+222 
-230 EDGTVDFSQ
+230 
-239 NGWVEIESGRWI
+239 
-251 YAEQGNGTVKT
+251 
-262 GWQEINGSW
+262 
-271 KYLKEDGTV
+271 
-280 ETGKTG
+280 TG

-308 GWQEINGS
+308 GWQEINES

-322 NGIVDTGKNGWMEME
+322 DGTVDTGKNGWMEME

-347 NGNFKTGWQQVN
+347 NGSFKTGWQQIN
-359 GKWYYL
+359 NRWYYL

-380 NVQGNT
+380 NVQGNV
-386 YLLNKDGT
+386 YFLNADGT
-394 VKTGFQN
+394 VKNGFQN

-433 AYQVINTGKNGWYHL
+433 AHQMTNTGKNGWYHL

-463 WRNINGNWYYMDPA
+463 WRSVKGKWYYMDPA
-477 NGVMRT
+477 TSVMRT
-483 GFFKDSTGSLYH
+483 GFFRDSSGRLYH
-495 SNGSGA
+495 SDGSGA

-509 INGNWYWMHNN
+509 INGSWYWMHNN
-520 GVVQQGWLKLGNTWY
+520 GVIQQGWLKLGNTWY

-541 GVMKTGWYQVNGSW
+541 GAMRTGWYQVNG
-555 YYSNGSGAMQ
+555 
-565 TGWINLGGTWYY
+565 T
-577 LHGNGAMAEGWINLG
+577 
-592 GTWYYLIPGHGGMK
+592 
-606 TGWYQVNG
+606 
-614 SWYYSNGSGAM
+614 WYYSNGSGAM

-663 GGMRTGWYQVD
+663 GGMRTGWYQVN

-680 RSNGAMAANAWIDG
+680 RGNGAMAANAWIDG

-719 RWRPNYDPDLTGAN
+719 RWKPNYDPDLTGAK

-745 EDGTYLK
+745 EDGSYLK

-758 NGSWYWFEGD
+758 NGSWYWFESD
-768 GTMVTGWKYIDGL
+768 GTMVTGWKRIGGL

-790 MLQDVDGL
+790 MLQDVEGI
-798 IGKQSSYRITLNRR
+798 IGKQSSYRITINRK

-836 SVGLPATPTPV
+836 SVGLPATPTPA

-892 ACSSTDPTY
+892 ACGSTDPTY

-958 PAGQRWDPTDPAL
+958 PAGQNWDPTDPAL

>member
-57 NTEDNGEGNTGNEGV
+57 NTEDNGEENTGNDGV
-72 ETPEVENHYPYFE
+72 ETPEVETHYPYFE

-95 EKQSGYTAFEGTGV
+95 ETQSKYVPFERTGV
-109 FEIIEMRNFNDDVS
+109 FLINEQYGFEDVFS
-123 RVYYLKDGMP
+123 RIYYLKEGVP
-133 QGGIIAIG
+133 QGGIIIIG

-168 EQGPAPDFL
+168 EQGPAPDFP

-205 ITPGSAVDTTRI
+205 ITPGSAVDTAR
-217 GWQEI
+217 
-222 NGSWKYLK
+222 
-230 EDGTVDFSQ
+230 
-239 NGWVEIESGRWI
+239 
-251 YAEQGNGTVKT
+251 
-262 GWQEINGSW
+262 
-271 KYLKEDGTV
+271 
-280 ETGKTG
+280 TG

-308 GWQEINGS
+308 GWQEINES

-322 NGIVDTGKNGWMEME
+322 DGTVDTGKNGWMEME

-347 NGNFKTGWQQVN
+347 NGSFKTGWQQIN
-359 GKWYYL
+359 NRWYYL

-380 NVQGNT
+380 NVQGNV
-386 YLLNKDGT
+386 YFLNADGT
-394 VKTGFQN
+394 VKNGFQN

-433 AYQVINTGKNGWYHL
+433 AHQMTNTGKNGWYHL

-463 WRNINGNWYYMDPA
+463 WRSVKGKWYYMDPA
-477 NGVMRT
+477 TSVMRT
-483 GFFKDSTGSLYH
+483 GFFRDSSGRLYH
-495 SNGSGA
+495 SDGSGA

-509 INGNWYWMHNN
+509 INGSWYWMHNN
-520 GVVQQGWLKLGNTWY
+520 GVIQQGWLKLGNTWY

-541 GVMKTGWYQVNGSW
+541 GAMKTGWYQVNG
-555 YYSNGSGAMQ
+555 
-565 TGWINLGGTWYY
+565 T
-577 LHGNGAMAEGWINLG
+577 
-592 GTWYYLIPGHGGMK
+592 
-606 TGWYQVNG
+606 
-614 SWYYSNGSGAM
+614 WYYSNGSGAM

-663 GGMRTGWYQVD
+663 GGMRTGWYQVN

-680 RSNGAMAANAWIDG
+680 RGNGAMAANAWIDG

-719 RWRPNYDPDLTGAN
+719 RWKPNYDPDLTGAK

-745 EDGTYLK
+745 EDGSYLK

-758 NGSWYWFEGD
+758 NGSWYWFESD
-768 GTMVTGWKYIDGL
+768 GTMVTGWKRIGGL

-790 MLQDVDGL
+790 MLQDVEGI
-798 IGKQSSYRITLNRR
+798 IGKQSSYRITINRK

-836 SVGLPATPTPV
+836 SVGLPATPTPA

-892 ACSSTDPTY
+892 ACGSTDPTY

-958 PAGQRWDPTDPAL
+958 PAGQNWDPTDPAL

>member
-57 NTEDNGEGNTGNEGV
+57 NTEDNGEGNTGNDGV
-72 ETPEVENHYPYFE
+72 ETPEVETHYPYFE

-95 EKQSGYTAFEGTGV
+95 ETQSKYVPFERTGV
-109 FEIIEMRNFNDDVS
+109 FLINEQYGFEDVFS
-123 RVYYLKDGMP
+123 RIYYLKEGVP
-133 QGGIIAIG
+133 QGGIIIIG

-168 EQGPAPDFL
+168 EQGPAPDFP

-205 ITPGSAVDTTRI
+205 ITPGSAVDTAR
-217 GWQEI
+217 
-222 NGSWKYLK
+222 
-230 EDGTVDFSQ
+230 
-239 NGWVEIESGRWI
+239 
-251 YAEQGNGTVKT
+251 
-262 GWQEINGSW
+262 
-271 KYLKEDGTV
+271 
-280 ETGKTG
+280 TG

-301 TVEAGKT
+301 TVEAGET

-322 NGIVDTGKNGWMEME
+322 DGTVDTGKNGWMEME

-347 NGNFKTGWQQVN
+347 NGSFKTGWQQIN
-359 GKWYYL
+359 NRWYYL

-380 NVQGNT
+380 NVQGNV
-386 YLLNKDGT
+386 YFLNADGT
-394 VKTGFQN
+394 VKNGFQN

-433 AYQVINTGKNGWYHL
+433 AHQMTNTGKNGWYHL

-463 WRNINGNWYYMDPA
+463 WRSVKGKWYYMDPA
-477 NGVMRT
+477 TSVMRT
-483 GFFKDSTGSLYH
+483 GFFRDSSGRLYH
-495 SNGSGA
+495 SDGSGA

-509 INGNWYWMHNN
+509 INGSWYWMHNN
-520 GVVQQGWLKLGNTWY
+520 GVIQQGWLKLGNTWY

-541 GVMKTGWYQVNGSW
+541 GAMRTGWYQVNG
-555 YYSNGSGAMQ
+555 
-565 TGWINLGGTWYY
+565 T
-577 LHGNGAMAEGWINLG
+577 
-592 GTWYYLIPGHGGMK
+592 
-606 TGWYQVNG
+606 
-614 SWYYSNGSGAM
+614 WYYSNGSGAM

-663 GGMRTGWYQVD
+663 GGMRTGWYQVN

-680 RSNGAMAANAWIDG
+680 RGNGAMAANAWIDG

-719 RWRPNYDPDLTGAN
+719 RWKPNYDPDLTGAK

-745 EDGTYLK
+745 EDGSYLK

-758 NGSWYWFEGD
+758 NGSWYWFESD
-768 GTMVTGWKYIDGL
+768 GTMITGWKRIGGL

-790 MLQDVDGL
+790 MLQDVEGI
-798 IGKQSSYRITLNRR
+798 IGKQSSYRITINRK

-836 SVGLPATPTPV
+836 SVGLPATPTPA

-892 ACSSTDPTY
+892 ACGSTDPTY

-958 PAGQRWDPTDPAL
+958 PAGQNWDPTDPAL

>member
-57 NTEDNGEGNTGNEGV
+57 NTEDNGEENTGNDGV
-72 ETPEVENHYPYFE
+72 ETPEVETHYPYFE

-95 EKQSGYTAFEGTGV
+95 ETQSKYVPFERTGV
-109 FEIIEMRNFNDDVS
+109 FLINEQYGFEDVFS
-123 RVYYLKDGMP
+123 RIYYLKEGVP
-133 QGGIIAIG
+133 QGGIIIIG

-168 EQGPAPDFL
+168 EQGPAPDFP

-205 ITPGSAVDTTRI
+205 ITPGSAVDTAR
-217 GWQEI
+217 
-222 NGSWKYLK
+222 
-230 EDGTVDFSQ
+230 
-239 NGWVEIESGRWI
+239 
-251 YAEQGNGTVKT
+251 
-262 GWQEINGSW
+262 
-271 KYLKEDGTV
+271 
-280 ETGKTG
+280 TG

-308 GWQEINGS
+308 GWQEINES

-322 NGIVDTGKNGWMEME
+322 DGTVDTGKNGWMEME

-347 NGNFKTGWQQVN
+347 NGSFKTGWQQIN
-359 GKWYYL
+359 NRWYYL

-380 NVQGNT
+380 NVQGNV
-386 YLLNKDGT
+386 YFLNADGT
-394 VKTGFQN
+394 VKNGFQN

-433 AYQVINTGKNGWYHL
+433 AHQMTNTGKNGWYHL

-463 WRNINGNWYYMDPA
+463 WRSVKGKWYYMDPA
-477 NGVMRT
+477 TSMMRT
-483 GFFKDSTGSLYH
+483 GFFRDSSGRLYH
-495 SNGSGA
+495 SDGSGA

-509 INGNWYWMHNN
+509 INGSWYWMHNN
-520 GVVQQGWLKLGNTWY
+520 GVIQQGWLKLGNTWY

-541 GVMKTGWYQVNGSW
+541 GAMRTGWYQVNG
-555 YYSNGSGAMQ
+555 
-565 TGWINLGGTWYY
+565 T
-577 LHGNGAMAEGWINLG
+577 
-592 GTWYYLIPGHGGMK
+592 
-606 TGWYQVNG
+606 
-614 SWYYSNGSGAM
+614 WYYSNGSGAM

-663 GGMRTGWYQVD
+663 GGMRTGWYQVN

-680 RSNGAMAANAWIDG
+680 RGNGAMAANAWIDG

-719 RWRPNYDPDLTGAN
+719 RWKPNYDPDLTGAK

-745 EDGTYLK
+745 EDGSYLK

-758 NGSWYWFEGD
+758 NGSWYWFESD
-768 GTMVTGWKYIDGL
+768 GTMVTGWKRIGGL

-790 MLQDVDGL
+790 MLQDVEGI
-798 IGKQSSYRITLNRR
+798 IGKQSSYRITINRK

-836 SVGLPATPTPV
+836 SVGLPATPTPA

-892 ACSSTDPTY
+892 ACGSTDPTY

-958 PAGQRWDPTDPAL
+958 PAGQNWDPTDPAL

>member
-1 MKTRRSL
+1 M
-8 LLGLGI
+8 LGLGI

-57 NTEDNGEGNTGNEGV
+57 NTEDNGEENTGNDGV
-72 ETPEVENHYPYFE
+72 ETPEVETHYPYFE

-95 EKQSGYTAFEGTGV
+95 ETQSKYVPFERTGV
-109 FEIIEMRNFNDDVS
+109 FLINEQYGFENVLS
-123 RVYYLKDGMP
+123 RIYYLKEGVP
-133 QGGIIAIG
+133 QGGIIIIG

-168 EQGPAPDFL
+168 EQGPAPDFP

-205 ITPGSAVDTTRI
+205 ITPGSAVDTAR
-217 GWQEI
+217 
-222 NGSWKYLK
+222 
-230 EDGTVDFSQ
+230 
-239 NGWVEIESGRWI
+239 
-251 YAEQGNGTVKT
+251 
-262 GWQEINGSW
+262 
-271 KYLKEDGTV
+271 
-280 ETGKTG
+280 TG

-308 GWQEINGS
+308 GWQEINES

-322 NGIVDTGKNGWMEME
+322 DGTVDTGKNGWMEME

-347 NGNFKTGWQQVN
+347 NGSFKTGWQQIN
-359 GKWYYL
+359 NRWYYL

-380 NVQGNT
+380 NVQGNV
-386 YLLNKDGT
+386 YFLNADGT
-394 VKTGFQN
+394 VKNGFQN

-433 AYQVINTGKNGWYHL
+433 AHQMTNTGKNGWYHL

-463 WRNINGNWYYMDPA
+463 WRSVKGKWYYMDPA
-477 NGVMRT
+477 TSVMRT
-483 GFFKDSTGSLYH
+483 GFFRDSSGRLYH
-495 SNGSGA
+495 SDGSGA

-509 INGNWYWMHNN
+509 INGSWYWMHNN
-520 GVVQQGWLKLGNTWY
+520 GVIQQGWLKLGNTWY

-541 GVMKTGWYQVNGSW
+541 GAMKTGWYQVNGTW

-565 TGWINLGGTWYY
+565 I
-577 LHGNGAMAEGWINLG
+577 
-592 GTWYYLIPGHGGMK
+592 
-606 TGWYQVNG
+606 
-614 SWYYSNGSGAM
+614 
-625 QTGWIKPGGT
+625 GWIKPGGT

-663 GGMRTGWYQVD
+663 GGMRTGWYQVN

-680 RSNGAMAANAWIDG
+680 RGNGAMAANAWIDG

-719 RWRPNYDPDLTGAN
+719 RWKPNYDPDLTGAK

-745 EDGTYLK
+745 EDGSYLK

-758 NGSWYWFEGD
+758 NGSWYWFESD
-768 GTMVTGWKYIDGL
+768 GTMVTGWKRIGGL

-790 MLQDVDGL
+790 MLQDVEGI
-798 IGKQSSYRITLNRR
+798 IGKQSSYRITINRK

-836 SVGLPATPTPV
+836 SVGLPATPTPA

-892 ACSSTDPTY
+892 ACGSTDPTY

-958 PAGQRWDPTDPAL
+958 PAGQNWDPTDPAL

>member
-25 AGNVEQAVVSSVEG
+25 AGNVEQVVVSSVEG

-72 ETPEVENHYPYFE
+72 ETPEVETHYPYFE

-95 EKQSGYTAFEGTGV
+95 ETQSKYVPFERTGV
-109 FEIIEMRNFNDDVS
+109 FLINEQYGFENVLS
-123 RVYYLKDGMP
+123 RIYYLKEGVP
-133 QGGIIAIG
+133 QGGIIIIG

-168 EQGPAPDFL
+168 EQGPAPDFP

-205 ITPGSAVDTTRI
+205 ITPGSAVDTART

-230 EDGTVDFSQ
+230 EDGTVDSSQ

-280 ETGKTG
+280 ETGKIG

-301 TVEAGKT
+301 TVETGKT
-308 GWQEINGS
+308 GWQEIDGS

-322 NGIVDTGKNGWMEME
+322 NGTVDTSKNGWMEME
-337 SGRWIYVSKG
+337 SVRWIYVSKG

-394 VKTGFQN
+394 AKTGFQK
-401 VSGHTYYF
+401 VSGHTYF
-409 GKDGKRQNYT
+409 FDKDGKRQNYT
-419 GWKTIDGKIYYFNN
+419 GWKTIDGKLYYFNN
-433 AYQVINTGKNGWYHL
+433 EYQMINTGKNGWYYL
-448 NNQWYWMENG
+448 NSQWYWLENG
-458 QSVTG
+458 QSATG
-463 WRNINGNWYYMDPA
+463 WRNINGKWYYMDPSTS
-477 NGVMRT
+477 VMRT
-483 GFFKDSTGSLYH
+483 GFFKDASGRLYH
-495 SNGSGA
+495 SDSSGA
-501 MTGGGWNL
+501 MTDGGWNL
-509 INGNWYWMHNN
+509 INGSWYWMHDN
-520 GVVQQGWLKLGNTWY
+520 GVIQQGRMKLGNIWY
-535 YLDANT
+535 YLDDNT
-541 GVMKTGWYQVNGSW
+541 GVMRTGWYQVNGTW
-555 YYSNGSGAMQ
+555 YYSNGNGEMQ
-565 TGWINLGGTWYY
+565 TGWLKLGETWYLLNKNGAMVEDWINLGGAWYY
-577 LHGNGAMAEGWINLG
+577 FTPGQGAMR
-592 GTWYYLIPGHGGMK
+592 

-614 SWYYSNGSGAM
+614 RWYYSNVNGEM
-625 QTGWIKPGGT
+625 QTGWQKIKGV
-635 WYYLHGSG
+635 WY
-643 AMAEGWIN
+643 
-651 LGGTWYYLTPGN
+651 
-663 GGMRTGWYQVD
+663 R
-674 GTWYYS
+674 
-680 RSNGAMAANAWIDG
+680 
-694 YYYVGANG
+694 
-702 AMVSNCW
+702 
-709 VGPYWVGADG
+709 
-719 RWRPNYDPDLTGAN
+719 
-733 WVQKGSKWYFQR
+733 
-745 EDGTYLK
+745 
-752 NQWKKI
+752 
-758 NGSWYWFEGD
+758 FESD
-768 GTMVTGWKYIDGL
+768 GTMVTGWKRIDGL
-781 KYYFDGSGK
+781 KYYFDDSGK
-790 MLQDVDGL
+790 MVQDVESL
-798 IGKQSSYRITLNRR
+798 IGKKSSYQITINRR

-824 GKYDIPV
+824 GKYDLPV

-836 SVGLPATPTPV
+836 SVGLPATPTPI
-847 GTFHTLQKAGSAA
+847 GTFRTLQKAGSIK

-871 WGKWGTMFTWTDKY
+871 WGKWGTMFTWTDKC

-892 ACSSTDPTY
+892 ACGSTDPTY

-938 EVTVSD
+938 EVMVSD
-944 NESTPFDKPASIRI
+944 TASTPFDKPASIRI
-958 PAGQRWDPTDPAL
+958 PAGQNWDPTDPAL

>member
-72 ETPEVENHYPYFE
+72 ETPEVETHYPYFE

-95 EKQSGYTAFEGTGV
+95 ETQSKYVPFERTGV
-109 FEIIEMRNFNDDVS
+109 FLINEQYGFENVLS
-123 RVYYLKDGMP
+123 RIYYLKEGVP
-133 QGGIIAIG
+133 QGGIIIIG

-168 EQGPAPDFL
+168 EQGPAPDL
-177 DREPLGVLQENLTDK
+177 PDREPLGVLQENLTDK

-205 ITPGSAVDTTRI
+205 ITPGSAVDTAR
-217 GWQEI
+217 
-222 NGSWKYLK
+222 
-230 EDGTVDFSQ
+230 
-239 NGWVEIESGRWI
+239 
-251 YAEQGNGTVKT
+251 
-262 GWQEINGSW
+262 
-271 KYLKEDGTV
+271 
-280 ETGKTG
+280 TG

-308 GWQEINGS
+308 GWQEINES

-322 NGIVDTGKNGWMEME
+322 DGTVDTGKNGWMEME

-347 NGNFKTGWQQVN
+347 NGSFKTGWQQIN
-359 GKWYYL
+359 NRWYYL

-380 NVQGNT
+380 NVQGNV
-386 YLLNKDGT
+386 YFLNADGT
-394 VKTGFQN
+394 VKNGFQN

-433 AYQVINTGKNGWYHL
+433 AHQMTNTGKNGWYHL

-463 WRNINGNWYYMDPA
+463 WRSVKGKWYYMDPA
-477 NGVMRT
+477 TSVMRT
-483 GFFKDSTGSLYH
+483 GFFRDSSGRLYH
-495 SNGSGA
+495 SDGSGA

-509 INGNWYWMHNN
+509 INGSWYWMHNN
-520 GVVQQGWLKLGNTWY
+520 GVIQQGWLKLGNTWY

-541 GVMKTGWYQVNGSW
+541 GAMKTGWYQVNG
-555 YYSNGSGAMQ
+555 
-565 TGWINLGGTWYY
+565 T
-577 LHGNGAMAEGWINLG
+577 
-592 GTWYYLIPGHGGMK
+592 
-606 TGWYQVNG
+606 
-614 SWYYSNGSGAM
+614 WYYSNGSGAM

-663 GGMRTGWYQVD
+663 GGMRTGWYQVN

-680 RSNGAMAANAWIDG
+680 RGNGAMAANAWIDG

-719 RWRPNYDPDLTGAN
+719 RWKPNYDPDLTGAK

-745 EDGTYLK
+745 EDGSYLK

-758 NGSWYWFEGD
+758 NGSWYWFESD
-768 GTMVTGWKYIDGL
+768 GTMVTGWKRIGGL

-790 MLQDVDGL
+790 MLQDVEGI
-798 IGKQSSYRITLNRR
+798 IGKQSSYRITINRK

-836 SVGLPATPTPV
+836 SVGLPATPTPA

-892 ACSSTDPTY
+892 ACGSTDPTY

-958 PAGQRWDPTDPAL
+958 PAGQNWDPTDPAL

>member
-72 ETPEVENHYPYFE
+72 ETPEVETHYPYFE

-95 EKQSGYTAFEGTGV
+95 ETQSKYVPFERTGV
-109 FEIIEMRNFNDDVS
+109 FLINEQYGFENVLS
-123 RVYYLKDGMP
+123 RIYYLKEGVP
-133 QGGIIAIG
+133 QGGIIIIG

-168 EQGPAPDFL
+168 EQGPAPDFP

-205 ITPGSAVDTTRI
+205 ITPGSAVDTAR
-217 GWQEI
+217 
-222 NGSWKYLK
+222 
-230 EDGTVDFSQ
+230 
-239 NGWVEIESGRWI
+239 
-251 YAEQGNGTVKT
+251 
-262 GWQEINGSW
+262 
-271 KYLKEDGTV
+271 
-280 ETGKTG
+280 TG

-308 GWQEINGS
+308 GWQEINES

-322 NGIVDTGKNGWMEME
+322 DGTVDTGKNGWMEME

-347 NGNFKTGWQQVN
+347 NGSFKTGWQQIN
-359 GKWYYL
+359 NRWYYL

-380 NVQGNT
+380 NVQGNV
-386 YLLNKDGT
+386 YFLNADGT
-394 VKTGFQN
+394 VKNGFQN

-433 AYQVINTGKNGWYHL
+433 AHQMTNTGKNGWYHL

-463 WRNINGNWYYMDPA
+463 WRSVKGKWYYMDPA
-477 NGVMRT
+477 TSVMRT
-483 GFFKDSTGSLYH
+483 GFFRDSSGRLYH
-495 SNGSGA
+495 SDGSGV

-509 INGNWYWMHNN
+509 INGSWYWMHNN
-520 GVVQQGWLKLGNTWY
+520 GVIQQGWLKLGNTWY

-541 GVMKTGWYQVNGSW
+541 GAMKTGWYQVNG
-555 YYSNGSGAMQ
+555 
-565 TGWINLGGTWYY
+565 T
-577 LHGNGAMAEGWINLG
+577 
-592 GTWYYLIPGHGGMK
+592 
-606 TGWYQVNG
+606 
-614 SWYYSNGSGAM
+614 WYYSNGSGAM

-663 GGMRTGWYQVD
+663 GGMRTGWYQVN

-680 RSNGAMAANAWIDG
+680 RGNGAMAANAWIDG

-719 RWRPNYDPDLTGAN
+719 RWKPNYDPDLTGAK

-745 EDGTYLK
+745 EDGSYLK

-758 NGSWYWFEGD
+758 NGSWYWFESD
-768 GTMVTGWKYIDGL
+768 GTMVTGWKRIGGL

-790 MLQDVDGL
+790 MLQDVEGI
-798 IGKQSSYRITLNRR
+798 IGKQSSYRITINRK

-836 SVGLPATPTPV
+836 SVGLPATPTPA

-892 ACSSTDPTY
+892 ACGSTDPTY

-958 PAGQRWDPTDPAL
+958 PAGQNWDPTDPAL

>member
-1 MKTRRSL
+1 M
-8 LLGLGI
+8 LGLGI

-57 NTEDNGEGNTGNEGV
+57 NTEDNGEENTGNEGV

-95 EKQSGYTAFEGTGV
+95 ENQSEYIAFEGTGV
-109 FEIIEMRNFNDDVS
+109 FEIIEMRNFNDEVS
-123 RVYYLKDGMP
+123 RVYYLKEGMP
-133 QGGIIAIG
+133 QGGIITIG

-168 EQGPAPDFL
+168 EQGPAPDFP

-205 ITPGSAVDTTRI
+205 ITPGSAVDTAR
-217 GWQEI
+217 
-222 NGSWKYLK
+222 
-230 EDGTVDFSQ
+230 
-239 NGWVEIESGRWI
+239 
-251 YAEQGNGTVKT
+251 
-262 GWQEINGSW
+262 
-271 KYLKEDGTV
+271 
-280 ETGKTG
+280 TG

-308 GWQEINGS
+308 GWQEINES

-322 NGIVDTGKNGWMEME
+322 DGTVDTGKNGWMEME

-347 NGNFKTGWQQVN
+347 NGSFKTGWQQIN
-359 GKWYYL
+359 NRWYYL

-380 NVQGNT
+380 NVQGNV
-386 YLLNKDGT
+386 YFLNADGT
-394 VKTGFQN
+394 VKNGFQN

-433 AYQVINTGKNGWYHL
+433 AHQMTNTGKNGWYHL

-463 WRNINGNWYYMDPA
+463 WRSVKGKWYYMDPA
-477 NGVMRT
+477 TSVMRT
-483 GFFKDSTGSLYH
+483 GFFRDSSGRLYH
-495 SNGSGA
+495 SDGSGA

-509 INGNWYWMHNN
+509 INGSWYWMHNN
-520 GVVQQGWLKLGNTWY
+520 GVIQQGWLKLGNTWY

-541 GVMKTGWYQVNGSW
+541 GAMKTGWYQVNG
-555 YYSNGSGAMQ
+555 
-565 TGWINLGGTWYY
+565 T
-577 LHGNGAMAEGWINLG
+577 
-592 GTWYYLIPGHGGMK
+592 
-606 TGWYQVNG
+606 
-614 SWYYSNGSGAM
+614 WYYSNGSGAM

-663 GGMRTGWYQVD
+663 GGMRTGWYQVN

-680 RSNGAMAANAWIDG
+680 RGNGAMAANAWIDG

-719 RWRPNYDPDLTGAN
+719 RWKPNYDPDLTGAK

-745 EDGTYLK
+745 EDGSYLK

-758 NGSWYWFEGD
+758 NGSWYWFESD
-768 GTMVTGWKYIDGL
+768 GTMVTGWKRIGGL

-790 MLQDVDGL
+790 MLQDVEGI
-798 IGKQSSYRITLNRR
+798 IGKQSSYRITINRK

-836 SVGLPATPTPV
+836 SVGLPATPTPA

-892 ACSSTDPTY
+892 ACGSTDPTY

-958 PAGQRWDPTDPAL
+958 PAGQNWDPTDPAL

>member
-8 LLGLGI
+8 LLGLGV

-57 NTEDNGEGNTGNEGV
+57 NTEDNGEENTGNEGV

-85 RQDGKFHVWD
+85 RKDGKFHVWD
-95 EKQSGYTAFEGTGV
+95 ETQSKYVPFERTGV
-109 FEIIEMRNFNDDVS
+109 FLINVQYGFEDVLS
-123 RVYYLKDGMP
+123 RIYYLKEGVP
-133 QGGIIAIG
+133 QGGIIIIG
-141 ETEEYKGEGI
+141 KTEEYKGEGI

-168 EQGPAPDFL
+168 EQGPAPDFP

-205 ITPGSAVDTTRI
+205 ITPGSAVDTAR
-217 GWQEI
+217 
-222 NGSWKYLK
+222 
-230 EDGTVDFSQ
+230 
-239 NGWVEIESGRWI
+239 
-251 YAEQGNGTVKT
+251 
-262 GWQEINGSW
+262 
-271 KYLKEDGTV
+271 
-280 ETGKTG
+280 TG

-322 NGIVDTGKNGWMEME
+322 DGTVDTGKNGWMEME

-347 NGNFKTGWQQVN
+347 NGSFKTGWQQIN
-359 GKWYYL
+359 NRWYYL

-380 NVQGNT
+380 NVQGNV
-386 YLLNKDGT
+386 YFLNADGT
-394 VKTGFQN
+394 VKNGFQN

-433 AYQVINTGKNGWYHL
+433 AHQMTNTGKNGWYHL

-463 WRNINGNWYYMDPA
+463 WRSVKGKWYYMDPA
-477 NGVMRT
+477 TSVMRT
-483 GFFKDSTGSLYH
+483 GFFRDSSGRLYH
-495 SNGSGA
+495 SDGSGA

-509 INGNWYWMHNN
+509 INGSWYWMHNN
-520 GVVQQGWLKLGNTWY
+520 GVIQQGWLKLGNTWY

-541 GVMKTGWYQVNGSW
+541 GAMKTGWYQVNGTW

-565 TGWINLGGTWYY
+565 TGWLKLG
-577 LHGNGAMAEGWINLG
+577 N
-592 GTWYYLIPGHGGMK
+592 
-606 TGWYQVNG
+606 
-614 SWYYSNGSGAM
+614 
-625 QTGWIKPGGT
+625 T

-651 LGGTWYYLTPGN
+651 LGGTWYYLIPGN

-680 RSNGAMAANAWIDG
+680 RSNGAMVANAWIDG

-812 KCQIMVYAKSET
+812 KCQIMIYAKSET

-836 SVGLPATPTPV
+836 SVGLPATPTPT

-892 ACSSTDPTY
+892 ACGSTDPTY

-958 PAGQRWDPTDPAL
+958 PAGQNWDPTDPAL

>member
-57 NTEDNGEGNTGNEGV
+57 NTEDNGEENTGNEGV

-95 EKQSGYTAFEGTGV
+95 ENQSEYIAFEGTGV
-109 FEIIEMRNFNDDVS
+109 FEIIEMRNFNDEVS
-123 RVYYLKDGMP
+123 RVYYLKEGMP
-133 QGGIIAIG
+133 QGGIITIG

-168 EQGPAPDFL
+168 EQGPAPDFP

-205 ITPGSAVDTTRI
+205 ITPGSAVDTAR
-217 GWQEI
+217 
-222 NGSWKYLK
+222 
-230 EDGTVDFSQ
+230 
-239 NGWVEIESGRWI
+239 
-251 YAEQGNGTVKT
+251 
-262 GWQEINGSW
+262 
-271 KYLKEDGTV
+271 
-280 ETGKTG
+280 TG

-308 GWQEINGS
+308 GWQEINES

-322 NGIVDTGKNGWMEME
+322 DGTVDTGKNGWMEME

-347 NGNFKTGWQQVN
+347 NGSFKTGWQQIN
-359 GKWYYL
+359 NRWYYL

-380 NVQGNT
+380 NVQGNV
-386 YLLNKDGT
+386 YFLNADGT
-394 VKTGFQN
+394 VKNGFQN

-433 AYQVINTGKNGWYHL
+433 AHQMTNTGKNGWYHL

-463 WRNINGNWYYMDPA
+463 WRSVKGKWYYMDPA
-477 NGVMRT
+477 TSVMRT
-483 GFFKDSTGSLYH
+483 GFFRDSSGRLYH
-495 SNGSGA
+495 SDGSGA

-509 INGNWYWMHNN
+509 INGSWYWMHNN
-520 GVVQQGWLKLGNTWY
+520 GVIQQGWLKLGNTWY

-541 GVMKTGWYQVNGSW
+541 GAMKTGWYQVNG
-555 YYSNGSGAMQ
+555 
-565 TGWINLGGTWYY
+565 T
-577 LHGNGAMAEGWINLG
+577 
-592 GTWYYLIPGHGGMK
+592 
-606 TGWYQVNG
+606 
-614 SWYYSNGSGAM
+614 WYYSNGSGAM

-663 GGMRTGWYQVD
+663 GGMRTGWYQVN

-680 RSNGAMAANAWIDG
+680 RGNGAMAANAWIDG

-719 RWRPNYDPDLTGAN
+719 RWKPNYDPDLTGAK

-745 EDGTYLK
+745 EDGSYLK

-758 NGSWYWFEGD
+758 NGSWYWFESD
-768 GTMVTGWKYIDGL
+768 GTMVTGWKRIGGL

-790 MLQDVDGL
+790 MLQDVEGI
-798 IGKQSSYRITLNRR
+798 IGKQSSYRITINRK

-836 SVGLPATPTPV
+836 SVGLPATPTPA

-892 ACSSTDPTY
+892 ACGSTDPTY

-958 PAGQRWDPTDPAL
+958 PAGQNWDPTDPAL

>member
-1 MKTRRSL
+1 M
-8 LLGLGI
+8 LGLGI

-57 NTEDNGEGNTGNEGV
+57 NTEDNGEENTGNDGV
-72 ETPEVENHYPYFE
+72 ETPEVETHYPYFE

-95 EKQSGYTAFEGTGV
+95 ETQSKYVPFERTGV
-109 FEIIEMRNFNDDVS
+109 FLINEQYGFEDVFS
-123 RVYYLKDGMP
+123 RIYYLKEGVP
-133 QGGIIAIG
+133 QGGIIIIG

-168 EQGPAPDFL
+168 EQGPAPDFP

-205 ITPGSAVDTTRI
+205 ITPGSAVDTAR
-217 GWQEI
+217 
-222 NGSWKYLK
+222 
-230 EDGTVDFSQ
+230 
-239 NGWVEIESGRWI
+239 
-251 YAEQGNGTVKT
+251 
-262 GWQEINGSW
+262 
-271 KYLKEDGTV
+271 
-280 ETGKTG
+280 TG

-308 GWQEINGS
+308 GWQEINES

-322 NGIVDTGKNGWMEME
+322 DGTVDTGKNGWMEME

-347 NGNFKTGWQQVN
+347 NGSFKTGWQQIN
-359 GKWYYL
+359 NRWYYL

-380 NVQGNT
+380 NVQGNV
-386 YLLNKDGT
+386 YFLNADGT
-394 VKTGFQN
+394 VKNGFQN

-433 AYQVINTGKNGWYHL
+433 AHQMTNTGKNGWYHL

-463 WRNINGNWYYMDPA
+463 WRSVKGKWYYMDPA
-477 NGVMRT
+477 TSVMRT
-483 GFFKDSTGSLYH
+483 GFFRDSSGRLYH
-495 SNGSGA
+495 SDGSGA

-509 INGNWYWMHNN
+509 INGSWYWMHNN
-520 GVVQQGWLKLGNTWY
+520 GVIQQGWLKLGNTWY

-541 GVMKTGWYQVNGSW
+541 GAMKTGWYQVNG
-555 YYSNGSGAMQ
+555 
-565 TGWINLGGTWYY
+565 T
-577 LHGNGAMAEGWINLG
+577 
-592 GTWYYLIPGHGGMK
+592 
-606 TGWYQVNG
+606 
-614 SWYYSNGSGAM
+614 WYYSNGSGAM

-663 GGMRTGWYQVD
+663 GGMRTGWYQVN

-680 RSNGAMAANAWIDG
+680 RGNGAMAANAWIDG

-719 RWRPNYDPDLTGAN
+719 RWKPNYDPDLTGAK

-745 EDGTYLK
+745 EDGSYLK

-758 NGSWYWFEGD
+758 NGSWYWFESD
-768 GTMVTGWKYIDGL
+768 GTMVTGWKRIGGL

-790 MLQDVDGL
+790 MLQDVEGI
-798 IGKQSSYRITLNRR
+798 IGKQSSYRITINRK

-836 SVGLPATPTPV
+836 SVGLPATPTPA

-892 ACSSTDPTY
+892 ACGSTDPTY

-958 PAGQRWDPTDPAL
+958 PAGQNWDPTDPAL

>member
-72 ETPEVENHYPYFE
+72 ETPEVETHYPYFE

-95 EKQSGYTAFEGTGV
+95 ETQSKYVPFERTGV
-109 FEIIEMRNFNDDVS
+109 FLINEQYGFENVLS
-123 RVYYLKDGMP
+123 RIYYLKEGVP
-133 QGGIIAIG
+133 QGGIIIIG

-168 EQGPAPDFL
+168 EQGPAPDFP

-205 ITPGSAVDTTRI
+205 ITPGSAVDTAR
-217 GWQEI
+217 
-222 NGSWKYLK
+222 
-230 EDGTVDFSQ
+230 
-239 NGWVEIESGRWI
+239 
-251 YAEQGNGTVKT
+251 
-262 GWQEINGSW
+262 
-271 KYLKEDGTV
+271 
-280 ETGKTG
+280 TG

-308 GWQEINGS
+308 GWQEINES

-322 NGIVDTGKNGWMEME
+322 DGTVDTGKNGWMEME

-347 NGNFKTGWQQVN
+347 NGSFKTGWQQIN
-359 GKWYYL
+359 NRWYYL

-380 NVQGNT
+380 NVQGNV
-386 YLLNKDGT
+386 YFLNADGT
-394 VKTGFQN
+394 VKNGFQN

-419 GWKTIDGKIYYFNN
+419 GWKTIDGKIYYFND
-433 AYQVINTGKNGWYHL
+433 AHQMTNTGKNGWYHL

-463 WRNINGNWYYMDPA
+463 WRSVKGKWYYMDPA
-477 NGVMRT
+477 TSVMRT
-483 GFFKDSTGSLYH
+483 GFFRDSSGRLYH
-495 SNGSGA
+495 SDGSGA

-509 INGNWYWMHNN
+509 INGSWYWMHNN
-520 GVVQQGWLKLGNTWY
+520 GVIQQGWLKLGNTWY

-541 GVMKTGWYQVNGSW
+541 GAMKTGWYQVNG
-555 YYSNGSGAMQ
+555 
-565 TGWINLGGTWYY
+565 T
-577 LHGNGAMAEGWINLG
+577 
-592 GTWYYLIPGHGGMK
+592 
-606 TGWYQVNG
+606 
-614 SWYYSNGSGAM
+614 WYYSNGSGAM

-663 GGMRTGWYQVD
+663 GGMRTGWYQVN

-680 RSNGAMAANAWIDG
+680 RGNGAMAANAWIDG

-719 RWRPNYDPDLTGAN
+719 RWKPNYDPDLTGAK

-745 EDGTYLK
+745 EDGSYLK

-758 NGSWYWFEGD
+758 NGSWYWFESD
-768 GTMVTGWKYIDGL
+768 GTMVTGWKRIGGL

-790 MLQDVDGL
+790 MLQDVEGI
-798 IGKQSSYRITLNRR
+798 IGKQSSYRITINRK

-836 SVGLPATPTPV
+836 SVGLPATPTPA

-892 ACSSTDPTY
+892 ACGSTDPTY

-958 PAGQRWDPTDPAL
+958 PAGQNWDPTDPAL

>member
-57 NTEDNGEGNTGNEGV
+57 NTEDNGEGNTGNDGV
-72 ETPEVENHYPYFE
+72 ETPEVETHYPYFE

-95 EKQSGYTAFEGTGV
+95 ETQSKYVPFERTGV
-109 FEIIEMRNFNDDVS
+109 FLINEQYGFENVLS
-123 RVYYLKDGMP
+123 RIYYLKEGVP
-133 QGGIIAIG
+133 QGGIIIIG

-168 EQGPAPDFL
+168 EQGPAPDFP

-205 ITPGSAVDTTRI
+205 ITPGSAVDTAR
-217 GWQEI
+217 
-222 NGSWKYLK
+222 
-230 EDGTVDFSQ
+230 
-239 NGWVEIESGRWI
+239 
-251 YAEQGNGTVKT
+251 
-262 GWQEINGSW
+262 
-271 KYLKEDGTV
+271 
-280 ETGKTG
+280 TG

-308 GWQEINGS
+308 GWQEINES

-322 NGIVDTGKNGWMEME
+322 DGTVDTGKNGWMEME

-347 NGNFKTGWQQVN
+347 NGSFKTGWQQIN
-359 GKWYYL
+359 NRWYYL

-380 NVQGNT
+380 NVQGNV
-386 YLLNKDGT
+386 YFLNADGT
-394 VKTGFQN
+394 VKNGFQN

-433 AYQVINTGKNGWYHL
+433 AHQMTNTGKNGWYHL

-463 WRNINGNWYYMDPA
+463 WRSVKGKWYYMDPA
-477 NGVMRT
+477 TSVMRT
-483 GFFKDSTGSLYH
+483 GFFRDSSGRLYH
-495 SNGSGA
+495 SDGSGA

-509 INGNWYWMHNN
+509 INGSWYWMHNN
-520 GVVQQGWLKLGNTWY
+520 GVIQQGWLKLGNTWY

-541 GVMKTGWYQVNGSW
+541 GAMRTGWYQVNG
-555 YYSNGSGAMQ
+555 
-565 TGWINLGGTWYY
+565 T
-577 LHGNGAMAEGWINLG
+577 
-592 GTWYYLIPGHGGMK
+592 
-606 TGWYQVNG
+606 
-614 SWYYSNGSGAM
+614 WYYSNGSGAM

-663 GGMRTGWYQVD
+663 GGMRTGWYQVN

-680 RSNGAMAANAWIDG
+680 RGNGAMAANAWIDG

-719 RWRPNYDPDLTGAN
+719 RWKPNYDPDLTGAK

-745 EDGTYLK
+745 EDGSYLK

-758 NGSWYWFEGD
+758 NGSWYWFESD
-768 GTMVTGWKYIDGL
+768 GTMVTGWKRIGGL

-790 MLQDVDGL
+790 MLQDVEGI
-798 IGKQSSYRITLNRR
+798 IGKQSSYRITINRK

-836 SVGLPATPTPV
+836 SVGLPATPTPA

-892 ACSSTDPTY
+892 ACGSTDPTY

-958 PAGQRWDPTDPAL
+958 PAGQNWDPTDPAL